1 MIGKTMLFNP
11 FTGTPRHPDDIKSD
25 PAGVLVWDGEEPLL
39 ASTPPLPQG
48 EKAKPTAREAGEAL
62 IEAGH
67 EFWLA
72 VGREDYKARGAVQW
86 LTMNDDALI
95 IFTRGEYRQQLL
107 ANIHVLPGS
116 TTLILSEPGDED
128 ADVKSLEAFSRTA
141 ASAPPPPAAPVG
153 QVPRKPC
160 DGCRTPSAC
169 RDEDYQY
176 SACAPSER
184 TVRVPDGL
192 SQSDA
197 QFWLDRRAQIIE
209 TCRAAGLTIVTT
221 AQGVHAM
228 RLGKVE
234 AQARA
239 AIPHPPAEGS
249 QTK

>member
-1 MIGKTMLFNP
+1 MSNDTLRAAAEAALDRVEHEFERRYPSLLRLAKLTEHNHGFYSTDAKFA
-11 FTGTPRHPDDIKSD
+11 RD
-25 PAGVLVWDGEEPLL
+25 LL
-39 ASTPPLPQG
+39 AAFKAGHHAALPQEPPAAAPAQG
-48 EKAKPTAREAGEAL
+48 
-62 IEAGH
+62 
-67 EFWLA
+67 
-72 VGREDYKARGAVQW
+72 GAV
-86 LTMNDDALI
+86 
-95 IFTRGEYRQQLL
+95 
-107 ANIHVLPGS
+107 
-116 TTLILSEPGDED
+116 
-128 ADVKSLEAFSRTA
+128 
-141 ASAPPPPAAPVG
+141 AAPVG